1 LRVGDPTFLLD
12 EEELVDVVPS
22 IDPTFYLFE
31 SFWHIEPHEDL
42 LHQLFARWN
51 DDYPISEHT

>member
-1 LRVGDPTFLLD
+1 MLD